1 MGELLTEI
9 VQLLVGGITQ
19 VATGIGSGLQTLITN
34 IFLTAEGGLSNF
46 GGLIIIFGAIS
57 LALGLCYFV
66 VNWLTS
72 WGN

>member
-1 MGELLTEI
+1 MTELLVEI

-19 VATGIGSGLQTLITN
+19 VATGIGGGLQQLVTN
-34 IFLTAEGGLSNF
+34 IFLTTDGALSNF
-46 GGLIIIFGAIS
+46 GGLIIIFGGIS

>member
-1 MGELLTEI
+1 MTELLTEI
-9 VQLLVGGITQ
+9 ITLLVGGITQ
-19 VATGIGSGLQTLITN
+19 VASGIGGGLQTLVSS
-34 IFLTAEGGLSNF
+34 IFLTTEGGLSDF
-46 GGLIIIFGAIS
+46 GGLIIVFGAIS